1 MSAEHNKAYDNF
13 TKYNLGLKE
22 ISIKEEVEGG
32 SEIHQCKYFI
42 DYLIAN
48 PQIKTI
54 LEIGFNTGVSS
65 AYFLSARED
74 IKVISVDIAFHR
86 YVYECK
92 KLIDTQFPERHTLL
106 IGDSKKIIPELNTS
120 EPRIKPDLIFIDGDH
135 VEPTPLIDARNCLA
149 LADKDTVLV
158 MDDTN
163 LHNGW
168 AGVLQAMC
176 ELIKTKE
183 IDCSRVYSEHQGKGA
198 WTLFYKAP

>member
-1 MSAEHNKAYDNF
+1 MTAEHNKAYENF
-13 TKYNLGLKE
+13 KKYNEGLKR
-22 ISIKEEVEGG
+22 ISINEEVEGG

-92 KLIDTQFPERHTLL
+92 KLIDEQFSGRHKLI
-106 IGDSKKIIPELNTS
+106 IGDSKKIIPELNKL
-120 EPRIKPDLIFIDGDH
+120 EPEFKPDLIFIDGDH
-135 VEPTPLIDARNCLA
+135 GEPTPLIDARNCLA
-149 LADKDTVLV
+149 LADKETVLV

-163 LHNGW
+163 LYNGW
-168 AGVLQAMC
+168 NGVLQAMC
-176 ELIKTKE
+176 ELLQKKE
-183 IDCSRVYSEHQGKGA
+183 IDSTRVHCEYQGRGA